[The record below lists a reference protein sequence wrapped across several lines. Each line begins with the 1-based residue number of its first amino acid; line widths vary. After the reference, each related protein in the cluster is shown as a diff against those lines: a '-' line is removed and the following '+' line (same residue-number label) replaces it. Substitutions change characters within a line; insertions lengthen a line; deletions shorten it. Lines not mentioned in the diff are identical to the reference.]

1 MNSCCAYLFL
11 CLFVCLFV
19 LDKYMDTY
27 KGIHVLG
34 QDHVLVLGLD
44 HILVHGLKY
53 TLYTHEIIVPYVN
66 DFMVFQVHMQ
76 MID

>member
-1 MNSCCAYLFL
+1 
-11 CLFVCLFV
+11 
-19 LDKYMDTY
+19 MDTY